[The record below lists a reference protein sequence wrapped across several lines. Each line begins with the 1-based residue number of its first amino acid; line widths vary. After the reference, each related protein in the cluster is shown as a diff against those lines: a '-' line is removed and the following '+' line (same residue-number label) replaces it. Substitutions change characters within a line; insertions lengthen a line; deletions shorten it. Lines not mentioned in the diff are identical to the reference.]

1 MTVPQAIEHLIA
13 ETLMEVHMDWLVNE
27 VSTHDKSRANSV
39 ILGKPTS
46 ELRSPIVVSIH
57 TQHPLGP
64 PEDVDKNISGG
75 PRTQSERPWRFPAE
89 STGGATVSAI
99 FGATQVRIRED
110 MSHSEALRIK
120 AAVVTRIKQAINKD
134 TRLRVLEDDFGNTM
148 FWIETFEHPGYAAGG
163 GDVSIFIEWV
173 SWRAFICS
181 STARDVTL

>member
-1 MTVPQAIEHLIA
+1 MTVPQAMEHLLA
-13 ETLMEVHMDWLVNE
+13 ETLLTVHIDWLVTE
-27 VSTHDKSRANSV
+27 VSTHDQSRANQV

-75 PRTQSERPWRFPAE
+75 PRTQAERPWRFPAE
-89 STGGATVSAI
+89 STGGASVEAI
-99 FGATQVRIRED
+99 YGATQVRIREN
-110 MSHSEALRIK
+110 MQHIEALKIKSVVVKRI
-120 AAVVTRIKQAINKD
+120 RQAINKD
-134 TRLRVLEDDFGNTM
+134 TRLRTLEDDFGDTM

-173 SWRAFICS
+173 SWRAFVCS